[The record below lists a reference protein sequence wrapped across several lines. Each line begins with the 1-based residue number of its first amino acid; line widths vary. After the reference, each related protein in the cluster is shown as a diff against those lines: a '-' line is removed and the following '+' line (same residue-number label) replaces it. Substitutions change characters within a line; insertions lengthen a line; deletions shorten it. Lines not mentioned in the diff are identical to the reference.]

1 MKQLPWTE
9 WYLIVAPLPSIS
21 TKTTA
26 RRTTM
31 ETTASATASA
41 TKGKKQMREQEQQER
56 YQNDA
61 QQEQNS
67 SKKNSNAVVRAR
79 KATTTYN
86 LSSQAWPAF
95 TGQNLPFSTTCKFMN
110 KSFGKALTSRN
121 GLYEICTGII
131 TNPKFQS
138 KDIQQFNSSTFM
150 SQWWSFPLNDVD
162 VDPEAQ
168 DAVENDRSAS
178 PWVQGP
184 QGSQIRKEF
193 LELKPIEISQ
203 ISIMI
208 HLITLTVGLVTN
220 QLTNCLKV

>member
-1 MKQLPWTE
+1 
-9 WYLIVAPLPSIS
+9 
-21 TKTTA
+21 
-26 RRTTM
+26 M

-121 GLYEICTGII
+121 GLYEIRTGII

-138 KDIQQFNSSTFM
+138 KDIQQFNSS
-150 SQWWSFPLNDVD
+150 
-162 VDPEAQ
+162 
-168 DAVENDRSAS
+168 
-178 PWVQGP
+178 
-184 QGSQIRKEF
+184 
-193 LELKPIEISQ
+193 
-203 ISIMI
+203 
-208 HLITLTVGLVTN
+208 
-220 QLTNCLKV
+220 

>member
-1 MKQLPWTE
+1 
-9 WYLIVAPLPSIS
+9 
-21 TKTTA
+21 
-26 RRTTM
+26 M

-41 TKGKKQMREQEQQER
+41 TKGKQKQMREQEQQER

-61 QQEQNS
+61 PQEQNS

-150 SQWWSFPLNDVD
+150 SQWWSFPLNDRRRCRSRPRPRMLSRTTAPLLHGSRGPRARRA
-162 VDPEAQ
+162 DPEGIFGAETHR
-168 DAVENDRSAS
+168 D
-178 PWVQGP
+178 
-184 QGSQIRKEF
+184 IRD
-193 LELKPIEISQ
+193 
-203 ISIMI
+203 I
-208 HLITLTVGLVTN
+208 HHDSSNNTYCGVGYKSTD
-220 QLTNCLKV
+220 